1 MTCDATLILG
11 FLVGLLGGVL
21 MMIMLENIDR
31 IKAGRKPAQ
40 FDPPI

>member
-1 MTCDATLILG
+1 MTADAVLILG
-11 FLVGLLGGVL
+11 FLMGLLGGVL

-31 IKAGRKPAQ
+31 IKAGRKLAQ